1 MATEDPIPV
10 STIRKITVLGGVVGA
25 LAGSVAGAILLGMAA
40 GALSAIAPSLW
51 SQHGAGVVSVG
62 SKARSGIV
70 PGAIVGAVI
79 GALCEAFI
87 FLFATWLHQVKRAA
101 AGVKAGSVAIDSVN
115 PAGPGELSA
124 PRPDN
129 LIS

>member
-10 STIRKITVLGGVVGA
+10 STIRKITVLGGAVGA
-25 LAGSVAGAILLGMAA
+25 LAGSVAGAILGMAA
-40 GALSAIAPSLW
+40 GALSAIAPSSW